1 MTDCCS
7 HPDCTTGLPNRHRC
21 PANGLEYAEVSVRT
35 ITHHIK
41 APWSWVPTASRY
53 FFCDD
58 PACNVVYFGDDDST
72 IPLSQLRTRIGI
84 KEKSDD
90 SPLCYCFGI
99 RNADLQRDPAIRD
112 FVVGQTQAGRCS
124 CETSN
129 PSGRCCLKDFPKA
142 RNSAPPAEEAT
153 ATGITGNR

>member
-7 HPDCTTGLPNRHRC
+7 SPDCKTELPNRHRC

-35 ITHHIK
+35 IHHHIK
-41 APWSWVPTASRY
+41 ASWSWTPTASRY

-58 PACNVVYFGDDDST
+58 PACDVVYFGDDDST
-72 IPLSQLRTRIGI
+72 IVMSQLRTRTGI
-84 KEKSDD
+84 KERSDD

-99 RNADLQRDPAIRD
+99 CNADLRQDPAIRD
-112 FVVGQTQAGRCS
+112 FVIAQTKAGRCS
-124 CETSN
+124 CATSN

-142 RNSAPPAEEAT
+142 RDTASMANG
-153 ATGITGNR
+153 ATGAGVTEDK